1 MEVRNLSNR
10 EIEPDRAI
18 ADLFSHHGGR
28 KQSRKSGTQAAIG
41 QAQRLASLPRRPG
54 NAQTLIPGSHCVRTG
69 SPRPGLCVGL
79 SASGF
84 FFGSWFCANVFILVL
99 RRLAET
105 AGKRSEVADS
115 EQVNA
120 IFLIT
125 LEIEKEK
132 FQSCSPIVQIQC
144 CAKQCV
150 TPSTVKSNILM
161 LRNCETSLRACCHE
175 RHSQVYV

>member
-1 MEVRNLSNR
+1 MEVGNLSNR

-41 QAQRLASLPRRPG
+41 QAQRLASLPRRLG
-54 NAQTLIPGSHCVRTG
+54 NAQTLIPGISLRPYRIPEAGVVCQAIGVRLLL
-69 SPRPGLCVGL
+69 RIV
-79 SASGF
+79 
-84 FFGSWFCANVFILVL
+84 VL
-99 RRLAET
+99 RQCFYFASAT
-105 AGKRSEVADS
+105 SCGKRSEVADS

-125 LEIEKEK
+125 LEIEKGK

-144 CAKQCV
+144 CAK
-150 TPSTVKSNILM
+150 
-161 LRNCETSLRACCHE
+161 
-175 RHSQVYV
+175 